1 MSVVT
6 TACNLLDPG
15 ARMTLAAAA
24 PERLQHRPEG
34 ATYLD
39 LRGLPLEPLPDID
52 EERIAEL
59 CRVLRGLSFAAVDGA
74 KIRPRTTRHSSA
86 IRSSSMSGSGSNGSP
101 RRSRYVAPSGRC
113 CRRSG
118 AAAASDIRAAG
129 SNRLQAVVTT
139 DINVPPADIRQ
150 LTVRDV
156 SSVYSARSRSS
167 LNSDLSNRHNS
178 RCPAVCPPCL
188 R

>member
-6 TACNLLDPG
+6 TACNLLDPA
-15 ARMTLAAAA
+15 ARMSLAAAA

-59 CRVLRGLSFAAVDGA
+59 CRVVRGLIFAPSTAA
-74 KIRPRTTRHSSA
+74 KLRPRSTRHSSA

-118 AAAASDIRAAG
+118 AAAASVIRAPG

-139 DINVPPADIRQ
+139 DINVPPRGQSALFRVGCCPDRV
-150 LTVRDV
+150 VRLQWPN
-156 SSVYSARSRSS
+156 ANTHRPT
-167 LNSDLSNRHNS
+167 LSWVFAAETLICIN
-178 RCPAVCPPCL
+178 
-188 R
+188 